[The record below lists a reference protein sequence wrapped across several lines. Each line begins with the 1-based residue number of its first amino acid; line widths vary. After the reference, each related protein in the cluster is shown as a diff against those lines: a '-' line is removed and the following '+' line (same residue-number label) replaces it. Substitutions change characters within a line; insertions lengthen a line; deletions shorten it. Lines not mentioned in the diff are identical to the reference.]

1 MRRELGL
8 FTVSGG
14 SDAANLR
21 SPNLFSDL
29 DIKSTGQLKTK
40 PSFVLMI
47 SFQQNNNQQKLYMWH
62 PSNCG

>member
-14 SDAANLR
+14 SDAANR
-21 SPNLFSDL
+21 HSPNSLSDL

-40 PSFVLMI
+40 PSFVS
-47 SFQQNNNQQKLYMWH
+47 SFSHLLAVGRSMF
-62 PSNCG
+62 